1 MIARRLPKDSQIA
14 DNFTALGKYIAA
26 AKDAGEKLDRLWIAG
41 CDAGEELGDLDAAL
55 AEIEAVRKQKPDTK
69 NKTYHLLVSF
79 RPGDQEKLSGQT
91 LKDIEAEFASALGLS
106 DHQRVAGTHINTDNF
121 HMHVAY
127 NLVNPQTLKM
137 AYPRHDFRALART
150 ARALEQKYGLA
161 IDPGMTDGKE
171 RSREGLSPQAQDYER
186 HTWQQS
192 FQRYMLENKAE
203 ILEGIDKAKDWQAL
217 HEGLS
222 AHGVTLR
229 KRANGLVFVEARE
242 GKQAMKASA
251 FDRST
256 SKPALEKRLGP
267 FQPMQKERE
276 ARIARS
282 MPARRYKA
290 RPLLKRHPATGTLWR
305 RYLTTRRAVPK
316 RPGIIGR
323 AIGNWKQF
331 LLAEAYNDPMAIVL
345 ILAHQE
351 MLNLLLGT
359 GQASAKHVPKTLEGP
374 LTHWRQLAPT
384 QASRAKSS
392 KAARPQLAE
401 RMDDGKGNLVLLQRD
416 GQGLVV
422 DMLVQSPGG
431 HFVDAVQQQAPR
443 PGSKFS
449 PKALSAFTS
458 DQAQD

>member
-26 AKDAGEKLDRLWIAG
+26 AKDKGEKLDRLWIAG

-79 RPGDQEKLSGQT
+79 RPSDQEKLSSET
-91 LKDIEAEFASALGLS
+91 LKHIEEEFAGALGLS

-127 NLVNPQTLKM
+127 NLVNPYTLKM
-137 AYPRHDFRALART
+137 AYPRHDFRALAKT

-171 RSREGLSPQAQDYER
+171 RGREGLSPQAQDYER

-192 FQRYMLENKAE
+192 FQRYMLENKDE
-203 ILEGIDKAKDWQAL
+203 ILKGIGEAKSWQAL

-267 FQPMQKERE
+267 FEPIEKERE
-276 ARIARS
+276 AGVVRS

-290 RPLLKRHPATGTLWR
+290 RPLLKGHPAMRPLWR

-345 ILAHQE
+345 ILAHRE
-351 MLNLLLGT
+351 MLNLLLGPRQV
-359 GQASAKHVPKTLEGP
+359 QAKRVPKTLEGP
-374 LTHWRQLAPT
+374 LAHWRQLAPA
-384 QASRAKSS
+384 QVSRMKPQMAT
-392 KAARPQLAE
+392 RPERAE
-401 RMDDGKGNLVLLQRD
+401 QMQDG
-416 GQGLVV
+416 
-422 DMLVQSPGG
+422 
-431 HFVDAVQQQAPR
+431 
-443 PGSKFS
+443 
-449 PKALSAFTS
+449 
-458 DQAQD
+458 

>member
-41 CDAGEELGDLDAAL
+41 CDAGEELSDLDAAL

-69 NKTYHLLVSF
+69 NKTYHFLDSF
-79 RPGDQEKLSGQT
+79 RPGDQGKLSSEI
-91 LKDIEAEFASALGLS
+91 LKYIEAEFASALGLS

-127 NLVNPQTLKM
+127 NLVNPHTLKM
-137 AYPRHDFRALART
+137 AYPRHDFRALAKT

-161 IDPGMTDGKE
+161 IDPGMTDGIE
-171 RSREGLSPQAQDYER
+171 RGGEGLSPQAQDYER

-192 FQRYMLENKAE
+192 FQRYMLENKAQ
-203 ILEGIDKAKDWQAL
+203 ILEGIGKAKDWQAL

-222 AHGVTLR
+222 AHGVALR

-276 ARIARS
+276 AGVARS

-290 RPLLKRHPATGTLWR
+290 RPLLKGHPATGALWR

-316 RPGIIGR
+316 RPGVIGR

-345 ILAHQE
+345 ILAHRE
-351 MLNLLLGT
+351 MLSLLFGNIEDVRPKRL
-359 GQASAKHVPKTLEGP
+359 PKTLEGP
-374 LTHWRQLAPT
+374 LAHWQRLASA
-384 QASRAKSS
+384 QAGGEKSLKQIRRKS
-392 KAARPQLAE
+392 VGTIKGGEGAAL
-401 RMDDGKGNLVLLQRD
+401 MLQRD
-416 GQGLVV
+416 DLGIVVGLLVKLADGRFQAINGVNKANLQERGPENGQG
-422 DMLVQSPGG
+422 M
-431 HFVDAVQQQAPR
+431 
-443 PGSKFS
+443 
-449 PKALSAFTS
+449 
-458 DQAQD
+458 

>member
-26 AKDAGEKLDRLWIAG
+26 AKDEGEKLDRLWIAG

-79 RPGDQEKLSGQT
+79 RPGDQEKLSDEA
-91 LKDIEAEFASALGLS
+91 LKDIEAEFAGALGLS

-127 NLVNPQTLKM
+127 NLVNPHTLKM

-171 RSREGLSPQAQDYER
+171 RGREGLSPQAHDYER

-203 ILEGIDKAKDWQAL
+203 ILEGIEKAKDWQAL

-251 FDRST
+251 FDRSC

-267 FQPMQKERE
+267 FEALKKEK
-276 ARIARS
+276 AVGIDQTVSRS
-282 MPARRYKA
+282 RYNA
-290 RPLLKRHPATGTLWR
+290 RPLLRRHPATAPLWR
-305 RYLTTRRAVPK
+305 RYLTARKPLAR
-316 RPGIIGR
+316 RPGLIGR
-323 AIGNWKQF
+323 ALGNWKLF
-331 LLAEAYNDPMAIVL
+331 LLTEAYNDPMAMVL

-351 MLNLLLGT
+351 MICMLFGKTNGSSLKT
-359 GQASAKHVPKTLEGP
+359 MPKGLAGP
-374 LTHWRQLAPT
+374 LTHWWMKAPADSKAVQT
-384 QASRAKSS
+384 ETPRKSS
-392 KAARPQLAE
+392 KTREPDIVDE
-401 RMDDGKGNLVLLQRD
+401 KGNMVGFRRNEREMVVGLTAISSEGRLLIVDVPALLDRKRRRQFPMQRD
-416 GQGLVV
+416 
-422 DMLVQSPGG
+422 
-431 HFVDAVQQQAPR
+431 
-443 PGSKFS
+443 KF
-449 PKALSAFTS
+449 
-458 DQAQD
+458 

>member
-55 AEIEAVRKQKPDTK
+55 AEIEAVRKQKPETK

-79 RPGDQEKLSGQT
+79 RPGDQEKLSSET
-91 LKDIEAEFASALGLS
+91 LKDIEAAFAGALGLS

-127 NLVNPQTLKM
+127 NLVNPHTLKM
-137 AYPRHDFRALART
+137 VYPRHDFRALAKT

-171 RSREGLSPQAQDYER
+171 RGREGLSRQAQDYER

-203 ILEGIDKAKDWQAL
+203 ILEGIENAKNWQAL

-222 AHGVTLR
+222 AHGVALR

-242 GKQAMKASA
+242 GKQAIKASA

-267 FQPMQKERE
+267 FQPMEKERA

-282 MPARRYKA
+282 MSARRYKA
-290 RPLLKRHPATGTLWR
+290 RPLLKGHPATGALWR

-351 MLNLLLGT
+351 MLNLLLGGSPRKAT
-359 GQASAKHVPKTLEGP
+359 NKSIPRAVSGP
-374 LTHWRQLAPT
+374 LERLASTPTRQEIKTEGDGSAW
-384 QASRAKSS
+384 SVS
-392 KAARPQLAE
+392 KEWKADLV
-401 RMDDGKGNLVLLQRD
+401 DGKGAAIKLRRDEQNMVVGLLVKSAN
-416 GQGLVV
+416 GHYVAIEASGPA
-422 DMLVQSPGG
+422 QSPKN
-431 HFVDAVQQQAPR
+431 HQLER
-443 PGSKFS
+443 
-449 PKALSAFTS
+449 
-458 DQAQD
+458 

>member
-14 DNFTALGKYIAA
+14 DNYTALGKYIAA
-26 AKDAGEKLDRLWIAG
+26 AKDEGEKLDRLWIAG
-41 CDAGEELGDLDAAL
+41 CDAGKELGDLDAAL

-79 RPGDQEKLSGQT
+79 RPGDQEKLSAEA
-91 LKDIEAEFASALGLS
+91 LKDIEAEFAAALGLS

-127 NLVNPQTLKM
+127 NLVNPHTLKM

-171 RSREGLSPQAQDYER
+171 RGREGLSRQAQDYER

-192 FQRYMLENKAE
+192 FQRYMLENKVE
-203 ILEGIDKAKDWQAL
+203 ILAGIEKAQDWRAL
-217 HEGLS
+217 HEGLI

-242 GKQAMKASA
+242 SKQAMKASA

-267 FQPMQKERE
+267 FQPMQKERQAE
-276 ARIARS
+276 IACS

-290 RPLLKRHPATGTLWR
+290 RPLLKGHPATAQLWR

-345 ILAHQE
+345 ILAHRE
-351 MLNLLLGT
+351 ILDLLFGGSRRVKPKRL
-359 GQASAKHVPKTLEGP
+359 PKTLSEP
-374 LTHWRQLAPT
+374 VALW
-384 QASRAKSS
+384 QAGA
-392 KAARPQLAE
+392 
-401 RMDDGKGNLVLLQRD
+401 
-416 GQGLVV
+416 
-422 DMLVQSPGG
+422 
-431 HFVDAVQQQAPR
+431 
-443 PGSKFS
+443 
-449 PKALSAFTS
+449 TS
-458 DQAQD
+458 DQKAGRERKARQVAREILMDDKGNSLLLHRDARSMVVGLLMKMPDGHYLAIGPKDEKSPKRGREIP

>member
-55 AEIEAVRKQKPDTK
+55 AEIEAVRKQKPEIK

-79 RPGDQEKLSGQT
+79 RPGDQEKLST
-91 LKDIEAEFASALGLS
+91 EALKDIETAFAGALGLS

-127 NLVNPQTLKM
+127 NLVNPHTLKM
-137 AYPRHDFRALART
+137 TYPRHDFRALART

-171 RSREGLSPQAQDYER
+171 RSREGLSLQAQDYER

-203 ILEGIDKAKDWQAL
+203 ILEGIGNARNWQAL
-217 HEGLS
+217 HEGL
-222 AHGVTLR
+222 ATHGVSLH

-267 FQPMQKERE
+267 FQPMEMERE
-276 ARIARS
+276 ARIDRS

-290 RPLLKRHPATGTLWR
+290 RPMLKGHPATNALWR

-316 RPGIIGR
+316 RPGLMSR
-323 AIGNWKQF
+323 AVRNWKLF
-331 LLAEAYNDPMAIVL
+331 LMAEAYNDPMAMVL

-351 MLNLLLGT
+351 MLELLLGGT
-359 GQASAKHVPKTLEGP
+359 SSQQTKGLPQALVGP
-374 LTHWRQLAPT
+374 LAQWRKP
-384 QASRAKSS
+384 KSTGGS
-392 KAARPQLAE
+392 NARPPAQVRQKAARVSQPDLE
-401 RMDDGKGNLVLLQRD
+401 DKKGRTVTVQRNE
-416 GQGLVV
+416 QGLVV
-422 DMLVQSPGG
+422 GLLAKSSGG
-431 HFVDAVQQQAPR
+431 HWIAINGASSIDREGKRRGRGPAR
-443 PGSKFS
+443 
-449 PKALSAFTS
+449 
-458 DQAQD
+458 

>member
-55 AEIEAVRKQKPDTK
+55 AEIEAVRKHKPETK

-79 RPGDQEKLSGQT
+79 RPGDQEKLSSDT
-91 LKDIEAEFASALGLS
+91 LKDIEAEFAGALGLTE
-106 DHQRVAGTHINTDNF
+106 HQRVAGTHVNTDNF

-161 IDPGMTDGKE
+161 IDSGMTDGKE
-171 RSREGLSPQAQDYER
+171 RSREGLSLQAQDYER

-192 FQRYMLENKAE
+192 FQRYMLENKPE
-203 ILEGIDKAKDWQAL
+203 ILEGIEKAENWQAL
-217 HEGLS
+217 HEGL
-222 AHGVTLR
+222 ATHGVAIA

-256 SKPALEKRLGP
+256 SKPALEKRLGTFEP
-267 FQPMQKERE
+267 KKKHKQVE
-276 ARIARS
+276 ITRS
-282 MPARRYKA
+282 MPARRYEP
-290 RPLLKRHPATGTLWR
+290 RPMLKRHPAMKPLWR

-351 MLNLLLGT
+351 MLGLLFGST
-359 GQASAKHVPKTLEGP
+359 
-374 LTHWRQLAPT
+374 RD
-384 QASRAKSS
+384 
-392 KAARPQLAE
+392 ARPKRL
-401 RMDDGKGNLVLLQRD
+401 
-416 GQGLVV
+416 
-422 DMLVQSPGG
+422 
-431 HFVDAVQQQAPR
+431 
-443 PGSKFS
+443 
-449 PKALSAFTS
+449 PKALSAPVTRWQKNAKKS
-458 DQAQD
+458 DWEAGQEPKTQQVAKENLTDDTGASLVLRRDAGHMVVGLLMKMPDGRYLAVGPPDHRKPEQDLDLP

>member
-1 MIARRLPKDSQIA
+1 MIARRLPKDAKIA

-26 AKDAGEKLDRLWIAG
+26 AQEEGEKLDQFWIVG
-41 CDAGEELGDLDAAL
+41 CDAGEELGDLDVAL
-55 AEIEAVRKQKPDTK
+55 AEIEAVRKHKPETK

-79 RPGDQEKLSGQT
+79 RPGDQEKLST
-91 LKDIEAEFASALGLS
+91 EALKDIEAEFAGALGLS

-137 AYPRHDFRALART
+137 AYPRHDFKALAKT
-150 ARALEQKYGLA
+150 ARSLEQKYGLA
-161 IDPGMTDGKE
+161 IDPGMTDGLE
-171 RSREGLSPQAQDYER
+171 RKKEGLSLQAQDYER

-192 FQRYMLENKAE
+192 FQRYMLESKAE
-203 ILEGIDKAKDWQAL
+203 ILEEIEKAPDWQAL
-217 HEGLS
+217 HESL
-222 AHGVTLR
+222 AHHGVSLR

-267 FQPMQKERE
+267 FEPMKKERE
-276 ARIARS
+276 ARVARS

-290 RPLLKRHPATGTLWR
+290 RPMLKGHPATGVLWR
-305 RYLTTRRAVPK
+305 RYLTTRRAAPK

-331 LLAEAYNDPMAIVL
+331 LLAEAYSDPMAIVL

-351 MLNLLLGT
+351 MLGLLLLDGP
-359 GQASAKHVPKTLEGP
+359 GRSSAKTVSKALAGP
-374 LTHWRQLAPT
+374 LMRWRQNA
-384 QASRAKSS
+384 QADRKDIWKVTKPESS
-392 KAARPQLAE
+392 KIWVTNLDDGNGNTAQLRRNEKNMVVGLLLKFADGLYLSTGAARQIE
-401 RMDDGKGNLVLLQRD
+401 RDREQKLY
-416 GQGLVV
+416 
-422 DMLVQSPGG
+422 
-431 HFVDAVQQQAPR
+431 
-443 PGSKFS
+443 
-449 PKALSAFTS
+449 
-458 DQAQD
+458 

>member
-26 AKDAGEKLDRLWIAG
+26 AKDKGEKLDRLWIAG
-41 CDAGEELGDLDAAL
+41 CDAGEELGDLDVAL
-55 AEIEAVRKQKPDTK
+55 AEIEAVRKQKPENK

-79 RPGDQEKLSGQT
+79 RPEDQEKLSSER
-91 LKDIEAEFASALGLS
+91 LKDIEAEFAGALGLQ

-127 NLVNPQTLKM
+127 NLVNPNTLKM
-137 AYPRHDFRALART
+137 AYPRHDFRALAKT
-150 ARALEQKYGLA
+150 ARTLEQKYGLA

-171 RSREGLSPQAQDYER
+171 RGREGLSPQAQDYER

-192 FQRYMLENKAE
+192 FQSYMLENKPE
-203 ILEGIDKAKDWQAL
+203 ILKGIEKAKDWQGL
-217 HEGLS
+217 HEGL
-222 AHGVTLR
+222 AHHGVAIA

-267 FQPMQKERE
+267 FQPMEKARE
-276 ARIARS
+276 PRAAHS

-290 RPLLKRHPATGTLWR
+290 RPMLKGHPAMRPLWR

-316 RPGIIGR
+316 RPGLIGR

-331 LLAEAYNDPMAIVL
+331 LLAETYNDPMAIVL
-345 ILAHQE
+345 ILAHRE
-351 MLNLLLGT
+351 MLNLLLG
-359 GQASAKHVPKTLEGP
+359 GSPRKTADKSIPRAVSGP
-374 LTHWRQLAPT
+374 IERLGRMPARQELQT
-384 QASRAKSS
+384 KEDGLASRAS
-392 KAARPQLAE
+392 KEWKADLV
-401 RMDDGKGNLVLLQRD
+401 DGKGTVIKLQRD
-416 GQGLVV
+416 EQNIVVGL
-422 DMLVQSPGG
+422 LVKSKNGRYL
-431 HFVDAVQQQAPR
+431 AV
-443 PGSKFS
+443 
-449 PKALSAFTS
+449 KASSSIQRKKGYKLEP
-458 DQAQD
+458 